1 MNMSLVNLA
10 LVALGG
16 AVGSALRFVISGATH
31 RLLPG
36 VLFPFGTLV
45 VNVAGCLAIGWLGG
59 LAEVRQSF
67 APELRLLVLVGVLGG
82 FTTFSTFAFETLA
95 LARDASF
102 LRAGLNVGAEVILC
116 LAAAWLGYAFAR
128 TL

>member
-1 MNMSLVNLA
+1 MQMSLVNLA

-16 AVGSALRFVISGATH
+16 AVGSVLRFVVSGATH

-36 VLFPFGTLV
+36 ALFPFGTLV

-59 LAEVRQSF
+59 LAEARQSLT
-67 APELRLLVLVGVLGG
+67 PETRLLLLVGVLGG
-82 FTTFSTFAFETLA
+82 FTTFSAFALETLM
-95 LARDASF
+95 LARDAGY
-102 LRAGLNVGAEVILC
+102 LRAGLNVGAEVFLC
-116 LAAAWLGYAFAR
+116 LGAAWLGYAFAR